1 MSKSVLIL
9 DTPNMCDNCMFHYNT
24 YDENDCFVDKC
35 MVLKDDKYNDMTI
48 DGYTD
53 RYFGCPL
60 REVPEKK
67 EKEYQLCRRDSMGN
81 IETYGVGV
89 NKIAIGYNQCIDD
102 ILGE

>member
-9 DTPNMCDNCMFHYNT
+9 DTPKMCDDCIFHYNT

-35 MVLKDDKYNDMTI
+35 MVLKDDRHNDMTM

-53 RYFGCPL
+53 RYDECPL
-60 REVPEKK
+60 REVPNKK
-67 EKEYQLCRRDSMGN
+67 EERCQLVRRDSTGCM
-81 IETYGVGV
+81 EAYGVSIDRDAV
-89 NKIAIGYNQCIDD
+89 GYNQCIDD

>member
-9 DTPNMCDNCMFHYNT
+9 DTPKMCDDCMFHYNT

-53 RYFGCPL
+53 RYCGCPL
-60 REVPEKK
+60 REVPEK
-67 EKEYQLCRRDSMGN
+67 EER
-81 IETYGVGV
+81 
-89 NKIAIGYNQCIDD
+89 GYAFGSLTSSFIDGWNACLNY
-102 ILGE
+102 ILRK